1 MRKQRIAPVAV
12 ALAVAA
18 CAQVPSAAAAAAPA
32 AGRAAS
38 RSARIVC
45 PSAVAGVALLAHPK
59 GDDLL
64 AVAPCG
70 VGVAIVHSG
79 SAAAGSPTAS
89 SGAGSSAGVGAA
101 ANSPHA
107 AVRRAW
113 VLVRLPG
120 VATGWVERKY
130 LAPSATA
137 LAGPLAFYAG
147 TILGVSRRYAV
158 NGVYGGKP
166 NYGRFGFAT
175 IAVPAL
181 RRRYTVRCSP
191 HGFVG
196 GMTSSCSGPALVVGA
211 SYSVRVDR
219 DWLWL
224 RDDRKPNG
232 KPRIYRYRPI
242 TTRLASAH
250 GH

>member
-1 MRKQRIAPVAV
+1 MRRKRIAAAAV

-18 CAQVPSAAAAAAPA
+18 CAQAPSTAPGAAPA
-32 AGRAAS
+32 AGRTAPQ
-38 RSARIVC
+38 SARIVC

-64 AVAPCG
+64 AAAPCG
-70 VGVAIVHSG
+70 VGVAIMHSG
-79 SAAAGSPTAS
+79 SAAAG

-101 ANSPHA
+101 ANSPDA

-158 NGVYGGKP
+158 NAVYGGKP

-224 RDDRKPNG
+224 RDGRKPNG
-232 KPRIYRYRPI
+232 KPRIYRYRLI
-242 TTRLASAH
+242 TTRLVSAH